1 MKNQYFGDIN
11 DYKKYGLLRNLANNG
26 QYKIGVCWM
35 LTADDGRSDGKFIT
49 YLNDPRR
56 YRQYDPV
63 LFDLLQ
69 KWVISENNRNV
80 SVAENIGILPNAEYY
95 SEFLT
100 DSQSDRAAYF
110 KEMKEKLSTCDLIF
124 FDPDNGIETKSK
136 IKGRQDSAKFI
147 YWDELDATFQSGQS
161 ILIYQHFPR
170 EERTSFI
177 HRIVNEIQVRLNP
190 SKVYWLQTSQVVYFL
205 AVQKKHSDY
214 IVTRI
219 KSLDEQWG
227 SQIQAGYR

>member
-35 LTADDGRSDGKFIT
+35 LTADDGRSDGKFTT

-100 DSQSDRAAYF
+100 DSQSDRVAYF

-124 FDPDNGIETKSK
+124 F
-136 IKGRQDSAKFI
+136 
-147 YWDELDATFQSGQS
+147 
-161 ILIYQHFPR
+161 
-170 EERTSFI
+170 
-177 HRIVNEIQVRLNP
+177 
-190 SKVYWLQTSQVVYFL
+190 
-205 AVQKKHSDY
+205 
-214 IVTRI
+214 
-219 KSLDEQWG
+219 
-227 SQIQAGYR
+227 

>member
-100 DSQSDRAAYF
+100 DSQSDRVAYF

-147 YWDELDATFQSGQS
+147 YWDEIGATFQSGQS

-177 HRIVNEIQVRLNP
+177 QRIVNEIQVRLNP
-190 SKVYWLQTSQVVYFL
+190 SKVYWFQTSQVVYFL